1 LKGYKLSEAALGLEE
16 AHAAKAVD
24 AAARVTGCAITNSPA
39 FRAVEQEI
47 NNASFE
53 IGRFEQAMEGLVS
66 KGPMGYIEVMIHDE
80 REDVQR
86 QINLLER
93 LMADSKNLEEE
104 LEAAKSA
111 LDEGRGRLNPEQEE
125 ARKRIAELEAE
136 IKLKPFEEA
145 YRHKKRNYDAIKM
158 QADTLLATLEDVR
171 QDMKVEADIVRQVT
185 RLMMKGIPQIKDIEV
200 KASSDM
206 LARHEPLTF
215 DITVIWMNQEH
226 GCQVKWAPGQDAHLL
241 YREAAKKIATLA

>member
-1 LKGYKLSEAALGLEE
+1 MSEAAIGLEE
-16 AHAAKAVD
+16 AHAGKAAD
-24 AAARVTGCAITNSPA
+24 AAMRVTGYAITNTPA

-47 NNASFE
+47 NNATFE

-86 QINLLER
+86 QIELLER
-93 LMADSKNLEEE
+93 LTADSQNLEEE

-111 LDEGRGRLNPEQEE
+111 LDEGRGRLNPKQEE
-125 ARKRIAELEAE
+125 ARKRIADLEAE

-145 YRHKKRNYDAIKM
+145 YRDKKRNYDAIKT
-158 QADTLLATLEDVR
+158 QADTLLATLEDVKR
-171 QDMKVEADIVRQVT
+171 DMKVEADIVRQVT
-185 RLMMKGIPQIKDIEV
+185 RLVMEGIPEINDIKV

-215 DITVIWMNQEH
+215 DINVGWMNQEH
-226 GCQVKWAPGQDAHLL
+226 VCQVKWSPGEGAHLL
-241 YREAAKKIATLA
+241 YREAAKKLVALA